1 MSAVSTSKFHPVKAI
16 DEVIRKLDLIIQD
29 AETHNDPAGYFAA
42 LYQKVTIK
50 VKEGIANGYF
60 DDGARMEQLDILF
73 AKRYIDAWRAYKL
86 CDRMSASW
94 KKAFDQG
101 PRYWPIVL
109 QHLLVGMNAHINYD
123 LGIAAAE
130 ISKGK
135 ELDDLHDDFN
145 RINTILS
152 ELVHEVQD
160 NLSSV
165 WPMLK
170 YLLKLTGKVDD
181 YLVDFSMK
189 LARDGAW
196 KFASEYFNVKESEKA
211 AFLLQ
216 RDQRIS
222 KIVKVV
228 TEPGPIAAVIL
239 VIVRLTERGTVRE
252 KIQKLKFT
260 PL

>member
-1 MSAVSTSKFHPVKAI
+1 MNTI
-16 DEVIRKLDLIIQD
+16 DEVIRKLNLIIQD
-29 AETHNDPAGYFAA
+29 AETNNDPAGYFAA

-50 VKEGIANGYF
+50 VKEGIASGYF
-60 DDGARMEQLDILF
+60 DDGPRMEQLDVLF
-73 AKRYIDAWRAYKL
+73 AQRYIDAWEAYKSGGS
-86 CDRMSASW
+86 MSGSW
-94 KKAFDQG
+94 QKAFEQT

-135 ELDDLHDDFN
+135 ELEDLHEDFN
-145 RINTILS
+145 RVNSILS
-152 ELVHEVQD
+152 DLVHEVQD
-160 NLSSV
+160 NLSAV

-196 KFASEYFNVKESEKA
+196 KFASEYFGVAEADKA
-211 AFLLQ
+211 VFLLR

-222 KIVKVV
+222 EIVKVV
-228 TEPGPIAAVIL
+228 TEPGVIAVAILAV
-239 VIVRLTERGTVRE
+239 VRLTERGTVRD
-252 KIQKLKFT
+252 KIQKLKFM